1 MRNYAPVLFLSIVLF
16 VKYELRDK
24 SVVQNFINSDEKTL
38 LNLRKKKFIENM
50 KYNEQIK
57 INITGLMQKLDF
69 NKFEIQRFVEELE
82 NTSF

>member
-38 LNLRKKKFIENM
+38 LNLRKKKFTENM

-57 INITGLMQKLDF
+57 INVTGLMQKLDF
-69 NKFEIQRFVEELE
+69 NRFEIQRFVEELE
-82 NTSF
+82 DTFF

>member
-50 KYNEQIK
+50 RYNEQIK
-57 INITGLMQKLDF
+57 INVTGLMQKLDF
-69 NKFEIQRFVEELE
+69 DKFEIQRFVEELE
-82 NTSF
+82 DTSF